1 MSLNIELLEQSF
13 SKIKPHAEEFVVSFY
28 DNLFI
33 AHPEVKP
40 MFAETNMAKQQKQLL
55 AALVFVINNLREPE
69 VLGKTLEEMGARHAV
84 YGTLP
89 KHYPAVGAALLTTFE
104 QYFQS
109 DWTPA
114 VKQAWTEAF
123 EAIAALML
131 QGAAKTSSSAQDKSP
146 QA

>member
-13 SKIKPHAEEFVVSFY
+13 GKIKPHAEEFVASFY
-28 DNLFI
+28 NNLFLV
-33 AHPEVKP
+33 HPEVKP

-55 AALVFVINNLREPE
+55 AALVFVINNLRKPE
-69 VLGKTLEEMGARHAV
+69 ALGKTLEEMGARHAV

-104 QYFQS
+104 QYLQS

-114 VKQAWTEAF
+114 VKQAWTDAF
-123 EAIAALML
+123 EAITTLML
-131 QGAAKTSSSAQDKSP
+131 QGAAKLSP
-146 QA
+146 ESEVL